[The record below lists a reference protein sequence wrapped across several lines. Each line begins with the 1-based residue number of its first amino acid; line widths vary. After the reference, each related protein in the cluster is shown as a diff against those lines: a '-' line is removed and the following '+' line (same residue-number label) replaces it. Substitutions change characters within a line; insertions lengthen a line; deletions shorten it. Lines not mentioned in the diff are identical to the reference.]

1 MDFTYYNRR
10 YSDITILHVYL
21 QTVYGWQTIHGT
33 MLELIVDGAVDQRS
47 VDALVSL
54 VDGRASRVE
63 HRLARVLAQ
72 QSGDRGEPAAPE
84 PPFVP
89 LRSRVAG
96 GNLTLVRNTIGTA
109 FSFSGAGKIVFLE
122 DIGEKPKGLERSLD
136 HLKLA
141 GVLDGAEAVVFG
153 LFKDSEPPA
162 LVQLVFRR
170 FAASVPFPVFSTDR
184 IGHGYVNDPLPLNTD
199 ATLAGHIV
207 DGRVS
212 YTLTVDN
219 VYAKND
225 SGEEDRGQVVNRSG
239 CRLS

>member
-1 MDFTYYNRR
+1 MLNFSYYYRR

-33 MLELIVDGAVDQRS
+33 MLELIVNGAVDQRS
-47 VDALVSL
+47 VDVLVSL
-54 VDGRASRVE
+54 VDGRASQIE
-63 HRLARVLAQ
+63 HRLQRVLAQ
-72 QSGDRGEPAAPE
+72 QSGDCGEHATPE
-84 PPFVP
+84 PPFVS
-89 LRSRVAG
+89 LRSWVVG

-109 FSFSGAGKIVFLE
+109 FSFSGTGKIVFLE
-122 DIGEKPKGLERSLD
+122 DIGEKPERLERSMD

-141 GVLDGAEAVVFG
+141 GVLDGTVAVVFG

-162 LVQLVFRR
+162 LVQLVIRR
-170 FAASVPFPVFSTDR
+170 FAASVPYPVFSTDR

-207 DGRVS
+207 DGRMA

-225 SGEEDRGQVVNRSG
+225 SGEEDMVR
-239 CRLS
+239 